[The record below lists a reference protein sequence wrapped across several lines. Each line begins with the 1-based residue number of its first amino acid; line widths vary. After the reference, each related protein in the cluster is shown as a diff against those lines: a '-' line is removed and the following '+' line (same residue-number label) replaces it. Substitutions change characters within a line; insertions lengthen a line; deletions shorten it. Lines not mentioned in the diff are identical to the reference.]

1 MPQLNRRERRLS
13 HVCRNWF
20 SEKVRMK
27 VPPEWAGFLLLLLR
41 ERSLADSS
49 RAL

>member
-1 MPQLNRRERRLS
+1 MAES
-13 HVCRNWF
+13 CVETA

-27 VPPEWAGFLLLLLR
+27 VPPEWVYPTPR